1 MTELEL
7 LARIIKCEAGGE
19 GDDGM
24 RAVATVVM
32 NRVRAY
38 EGEYGRYN
46 TPRDVIFAAR
56 QFECVSHPTQNIYNI
71 APDPLHYEIASWAL
85 AGGRL
90 GAVENALWFY
100 NPYSETCSPNFPSGV
115 GAFHIRIG
123 NHCFYTPTPSYYL
136 T

>member
-1 MTELEL
+1 MTDLEL

-19 GDDGM
+19 GDTGM

-32 NRVRAY
+32 NRVLAY

-46 TPRDVIFAAR
+46 SPRDVIFAAR

-71 APDPLHYEIASWAL
+71 APEQIHYDIASWAL
-85 AGGRL
+85 AGGQL
-90 GAVENALWFY
+90 GAVGEAFWFY
-100 NPYSETCSPNFPSGV
+100 NPYSEVCRPYFPSEV
-115 GAFHIRIG
+115 GSFLIRIG
-123 NHCFYTPTPSYYL
+123 DHCFYAPTPSYYL